1 MHTSRFLNL
10 ALIPLVLSLT
20 SAGALA
26 ECSPGQ
32 MQEAQIQF
40 QGAQQ
45 LLQAQQWQQAIP
57 QLRSIVEFCEEYF
70 PALRGLGMAHM
81 ELEQYTEAE
90 SAFQRVIDVRGAEA
104 DAADFANLA
113 KVLTKEKK
121 YKEARAEY
129 IKAKARDAK
138 NKAVLVNLG
147 ILHNASG
154 YPEEAVATL
163 EDALAYY
170 PELEA
175 SVMPHLAK
183 ASAEAA
189 ERQKKL
195 GNTERAEAYLLKAR
209 EYGGSAGGA
218 SLYKQIQQ
226 RMQAQD
232 FAQVI
237 ALCDQLLAQ
246 DPKHANALLTKARA
260 ADALGQRGVAID
272 AYKMY
277 TELRP
282 DNLDEIAAMII
293 VMAEDQRCVEAKA
306 AAQEALEGHAGLGRK
321 ALGKLNFA
329 HGKALFCSE
338 EYAAARTQFQLA
350 ANSGDAYWAEP
361 ARQGMSAC
369 DEYLEYQSAQRR
381 KAAQE
386 NGR

>member
-1 MHTSRFLNL
+1 LHTSRLLKFALFAL
-10 ALIPLVLSLT
+10 ALGLT
-20 SAGALA
+20 PAAALA
-26 ECSPGQ
+26 ACSPGQ

-81 ELEQYTEAE
+81 ELEQYAEAE
-90 SAFQRVIDVRGAEA
+90 SAFQRVIEVRGSEA

-138 NKAVLVNLG
+138 NRAVLVNLG

-170 PELEA
+170 PELA
-175 SVMPHLAK
+175 PQVTPHLAK
-183 ASAEAA
+183 ASTEAA

-195 GNTERAEAYLLKAR
+195 GNTERAAAYLLKAR
-209 EYGGSAGGA
+209 EYGGAAGGS

-226 RMQAQD
+226 RMQAQEY
-232 FAQVI
+232 AQAI
-237 ALCDQLLAQ
+237 ALCDELLAE
-246 DPKHANALLTKARA
+246 DPEHANALLTKARA
-260 ADALGQRGVAID
+260 ADALGQEGVAIE
-272 AYKMY
+272 AYKKY
-277 TELRP
+277 TALRP

-293 VMAEDQRCVEAKA
+293 VMAEDGRCVEAEA
-306 AAQEALEGHAGLGRK
+306 AAQEALEDHAGLGRK

-329 HGKALFCSE
+329 YGKALFCSE
-338 EYAAARTQFQLA
+338 EYAGARTQFQLA
-350 ANSGDAYWAEP
+350 ANSGDDYWAGP
-361 ARQGMSAC
+361 ARQGMNAC

-381 KAAQE
+381 QAAQE

>member
-1 MHTSRFLNL
+1 MHTSRSLK
-10 ALIPLVLSLT
+10 LVLVPLILGLASP
-20 SAGALA
+20 GAMA
-26 ECSPGQ
+26 ACSDGQ

-45 LLQAQQWQQAIP
+45 LLQSQQWQQAIP

-81 ELEQYTEAE
+81 ELEQYAKAEA
-90 SAFQRVIDVRGAEA
+90 AFQRVIDVRGLEA

-163 EDALAYY
+163 EDALTYY

-183 ASAEAA
+183 ASAQAA

-195 GNTERAEAYLLKAR
+195 GNTERAAAYELKAQ
-209 EYGGSAGGA
+209 EYGGSAGGS

-226 RMQAQD
+226 RMQARE
-232 FAQVI
+232 FAQAI
-237 ALCDQLLAQ
+237 TLCDQMLAK

-260 ADALGQRGVAID
+260 ADAVGRRSVAIE
-272 AYKMY
+272 AYKKY
-277 TELRP
+277 LGLRP
-282 DNLDEIAAMII
+282 DNLDEVAAMVI
-293 VMAEDQRCVEAKA
+293 VMAEDGRCGEARSA
-306 AAQEALEGHAGLGRK
+306 AEEALATHAGLGRK
-321 ALGKLNFA
+321 ALGKVNFA
-329 HGKALFCSE
+329 LGKALFCSE
-338 EYAAARTQFQLA
+338 DYMAARSAFQLA
-350 ANSGDAYWAEP
+350 ASSGDAFWAEP
-361 ARQGMSAC
+361 ARQGIDAC